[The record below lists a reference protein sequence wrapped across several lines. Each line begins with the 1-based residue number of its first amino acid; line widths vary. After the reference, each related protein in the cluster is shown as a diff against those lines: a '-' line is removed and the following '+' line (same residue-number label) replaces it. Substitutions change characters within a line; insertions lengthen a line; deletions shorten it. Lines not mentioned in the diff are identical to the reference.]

1 MKQLMNYL
9 SQKRCLIV
17 LIILFVIN
25 SAFFFVPISPLS
37 TIKITRNAPDI
48 QIPDMI
54 PFYSTEYIYTF
65 LENIGEKGR
74 QLYQLVHLTSDL
86 AFPLIYGLLFF
97 GLISRF
103 SLILDTSSKMY
114 TPFLPW
120 GAAIFDLAENFT
132 LNYITSQFPERLMEL
147 ARLAQ
152 IFTLMKAIFL
162 FTTIAYSAYLGFQII
177 LRRYTALENYR

>member
-1 MKQLMNYL
+1 MKQLMNSL
-9 SQKRCLIV
+9 SQKKCLV
-17 LIILFVIN
+17 MLILLFLIN

-37 TIKITRNAPDI
+37 TMKITGNAPGI

-65 LENIGEKGR
+65 LEGIGDQGR

-103 SLILDTSSKMY
+103 SIILDTSSKMY

-120 GAAIFDLAENFT
+120 IASIFDLAENFT
-132 LNYITSQFPERLMEL
+132 LNYIVSQFPDRLMRL
-147 ARLAQ
+147 AFLAQ

-162 FTTIAYSAYLGFQII
+162 FTSVAFTAYLGFRII
-177 LRRYTALENYR
+177 WRKKATA

>member
-1 MKQLMNYL
+1 MKQLMNSL
-9 SQKRCLIV
+9 SQKKCLV
-17 LIILFVIN
+17 MLILLFLIN

-37 TIKITRNAPDI
+37 TMKITGNAPGI

-65 LENIGEKGR
+65 LEGIGDQGR

-103 SLILDTSSKMY
+103 SIILDTSSKMY

-120 GAAIFDLAENFT
+120 IAAIFDLAENFT
-132 LNYITSQFPERLMEL
+132 LNYITSQFPEQLKRLTKL
-147 ARLAQ
+147 AKF
-152 IFTLMKAIFL
+152 FTLMKAIFL
-162 FTTIAYSAYLGFQII
+162 FTTIAYTAFLGFRII
-177 LRRYTALENYR
+177 WRKVASK